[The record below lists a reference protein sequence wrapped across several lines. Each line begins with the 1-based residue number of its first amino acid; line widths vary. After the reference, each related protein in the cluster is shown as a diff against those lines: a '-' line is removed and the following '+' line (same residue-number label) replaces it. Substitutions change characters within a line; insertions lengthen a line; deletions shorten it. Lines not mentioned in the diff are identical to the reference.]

1 MWLKSKK
8 QESEVIHISNRP
20 DSLEIGTPGKGGS
33 LKIYFDASHEQEAD
47 ELIRSAYR
55 RLELARQLQEQVR

>member
-1 MWLKSKK
+1 MWLKSK
-8 QESEVIHISNRP
+8 QQEVIHITNRP

-33 LKIYFDASHEQEAD
+33 LKIYFDSSREQEAD